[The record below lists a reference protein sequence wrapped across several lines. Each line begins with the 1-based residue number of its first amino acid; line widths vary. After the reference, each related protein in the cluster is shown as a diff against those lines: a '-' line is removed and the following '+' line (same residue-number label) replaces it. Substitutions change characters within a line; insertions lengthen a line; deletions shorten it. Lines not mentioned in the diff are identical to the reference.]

1 MQIKILD
8 PSLYS
13 YDDLAPATVG
23 SAGLDL
29 KLARDVMSVFDL
41 YATGLGHSND
51 LVGTGLAVAIP
62 EGYVGLV
69 VPRSSSGHKHN
80 FRLGNTIGVIDS
92 DYRGEIKLSIGG
104 GDYSLLKRGV
114 TVAQLVVV
122 PYHKVQPQV
131 VEEFT
136 DTTFRG
142 EGGFGSTDKQQCDH
156 CGGDGW
162 EPGHSYDKDWPCGRC
177 DGLGWGCTDPLPE
190 QKLGVLQEFD
200 HETAQLQ
207 YEQYA
212 LNTKNGGF

>member
-8 PSLYS
+8 PSLYF

-29 KLARDVMSVFDL
+29 KLARDVMSAFDL

-142 EGGFGSTDKQQCDH
+142 AGGFGSTDNKQTH
-156 CGGDGW
+156 GDA
-162 EPGHSYDKDWPCGRC
+162 DW
-177 DGLGWGCTDPLPE
+177 DTSAFYAVAADPLPE

-200 HETAQLQ
+200 YETAQLQ
-207 YEQYA
+207 YEQYV
-212 LNTKNGGF
+212 LHTKNGGF

>member
-29 KLARDVMSVFDL
+29 KLARDVMSAFDL
-41 YATGLGHSND
+41 YATGLVHSND

-62 EGYVGLV
+62 EGHVGLV

-80 FRLGNTIGVIDS
+80 FRLGNTVGVIDS

-142 EGGFGSTDKQQCDH
+142 EGGFGSTDTLEHTASFQRQIDSDMV
-156 CGGDGW
+156 GYIG
-162 EPGHSYDKDWPCGRC
+162 
-177 DGLGWGCTDPLPE
+177 PLPE
-190 QKLGVLQEFD
+190 QKLSVLQEFD
-200 HETAQLQ
+200 HETAQIQ

>member
-29 KLARDVMSVFDL
+29 KLARDVMSAFDL

-62 EGYVGLV
+62 EGHVGLV

-80 FRLGNTIGVIDS
+80 FRLGNTVGVIDS

-142 EGGFGSTDKQQCDH
+142 EGGFGSTDTLEHTASFQRQIDSDMV
-156 CGGDGW
+156 GYIG
-162 EPGHSYDKDWPCGRC
+162 
-177 DGLGWGCTDPLPE
+177 PLPE
-190 QKLGVLQEFD
+190 QKLSVLQEFD
-200 HETAQLQ
+200 HETAQIQ

>member
-29 KLARDVMSVFDL
+29 KLARDVMSAFDL
-41 YATGLGHSND
+41 YATGVGHSND

-62 EGYVGLV
+62 EGCVGLV

-80 FRLGNTIGVIDS
+80 FRLGNTVGIIDS

-131 VEEFT
+131 VEEFS
-136 DTTFRG
+136 DTTVRG
-142 EGGFGSTDKQQCDH
+142 DGGFGSTDSFSDQDIERR
-156 CGGDGW
+156 W
-162 EPGHSYDKDWPCGRC
+162 EQLPLPGIGS
-177 DGLGWGCTDPLPE
+177 TDPLPE
-190 QKLGVLQEFD
+190 QKLSILQEFD

-207 YEQYA
+207 YEEYA
-212 LNTKNGGF
+212 LSMKNGGF